1 MREREIEFR
10 ISSAEGGAAFP
21 VRVVPRAS
29 KNEISGRQ
37 GEAVK
42 IRLAAPPVEGA
53 ANEALIDFL
62 AKILEVPLS
71 SEGFF
76 EEAQLKLRPM
86 DFMREGIF
94 LAGMAHYPKF
104 IEESI
109 SHALAAAAESAWR
122 ARRFRD
128 GSAIVPGPY

>member
-62 AKILEVPLS
+62 AEILEVRKRQIEILS
-71 SEGFF
+71 GHASRDKIVCVVGLLPQEV
-76 EEAQLKLRPM
+76 ETRLSA
-86 DFMREGIF
+86 F
-94 LAGMAHYPKF
+94 L
-104 IEESI
+104 
-109 SHALAAAAESAWR
+109 
-122 ARRFRD
+122 
-128 GSAIVPGPY
+128 